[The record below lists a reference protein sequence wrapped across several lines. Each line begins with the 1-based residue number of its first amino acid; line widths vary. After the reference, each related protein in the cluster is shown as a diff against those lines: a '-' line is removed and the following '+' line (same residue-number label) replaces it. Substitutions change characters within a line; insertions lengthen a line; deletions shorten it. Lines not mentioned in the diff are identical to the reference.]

1 MNLTP
6 EEKRVFGQLF
16 READTDGLGV
26 VTGEVA
32 VKFFEK
38 TRLEPR
44 VLGEVCLLMSCIL
57 LTHEYS
63 LSRVKLT
70 LLILQIWQIADTENR
85 GLLTPAGFGI
95 VLRLIGH
102 YQAGREPTPELAQ
115 RPGPLPRFEGIG
127 GSTSSTGIQPP
138 QGPPPSAIQPQAS
151 GSGPIRV
158 PPLTREK
165 AAQYAMLFEKSGAQ
179 NGVLPGEQAKQ
190 IFERAGLPNEI
201 LGRIWNLAD
210 TEQRGALVVTEF
222 AIAMHLLASFKSGA
236 MRVLPNILPPGLYEA
251 ARPPSRQ
258 SSAAGPISAI
268 PRQLTGGV
276 ARTSSPLSR
285 PAYTA
290 PQQFPQSTGM
300 ASDWAIKPGDKEKF
314 DTIYYGLDKTNKGFI
329 TGDEAVPFFSESKLP
344 EEALAQIWDLADIN
358 SEGRLSRDEFAVAMY
373 LIRQQRG
380 KRDGRDS
387 LPATLPANLI
397 PPSMRNQSRPTNL
410 PTAPAF
416 ENPAPTLPKSA
427 AEDLFGLDAL
437 STPPPASAPT
447 QAPQSTGGS
456 FGNDP
461 FGNRPPVS
469 PTSPPANLNQQ
480 SSVFKP
486 FTPSS
491 SFGQALSYNPTGGST
506 NSSSQPRNQQQSS
519 AADDL
524 LGDTDPEVSSKLT
537 SETTELANLANQ
549 VGTLS
554 RQMQD
559 VQGQRANSQNEL
571 NQATSQKREFELR
584 LAQLRS
590 LYEQEAKDVKSLEER
605 LYASRNETKKLQTE
619 IAVVEA
625 TYQDLQNQHRQ
636 TITALQADQQE
647 NASLK
652 ERMRV
657 VNTEITQMKPALE
670 KLRSDA
676 RQQKGLVA
684 INKKQLAT
692 SEGEREKLKLE
703 AGELNKSIEDD
714 KKELAAAAASVRS
727 PPQVA
732 SPALST
738 MSANNPFF
746 RRQDSSVE
754 VPSPSPYTSP
764 TAPQHNQ
771 SFENVFGPS
780 FAVAAT
786 SNESSAPATSFRND
800 SEVRSLSGS
809 TSALPSRAVPSE
821 GSGFPSPTSSPSSNF
836 RDLPQSKEPP
846 PPESKQVT
854 SAFLPFAAGHSESL
868 SSSRHVS
875 PPTSRF
881 GDPPTSVETATNPG
895 TTPTGSSVA
904 GGPTVSS
911 RAISPGL
918 DRKSNASPAAFDSS
932 SKDSIPGAYP
942 DDTPTSPH
950 VGIIDTP
957 TGGTTLSE
965 QAAASP
971 FAVAKEPPVTAKDDF
986 DAAFAGFGNSAKPQE
1001 RSHTGNSSN
1010 EGSSSAV
1017 PAGFHKEFPP
1027 IAELEDDDDS
1037 DSASDAGGFDDDFA
1051 PGSPGHTR
1059 NSSSVQATTRQRP
1072 TNGTDQLGV
1081 PNNNSAL
1088 SLESSAPPTPGAQMS
1103 PPAYDKTVTSSERA
1117 HSEVQEFSGLLPTR
1131 EIPTS
1136 PPATGEQ
1143 SSASPHLDQ
1152 TPFGTAQSPFGAP
1165 TVATHAIPPAAPAKV
1180 PFDDD
1185 FDDFD
1190 DLEDAKEGDAD
1201 DDFANL
1207 SVNDQPSGADDFNAV
1222 FDSAPTPPAKN
1233 AQSPEQLSQLNT
1245 SAFGGSNSAFGD
1257 YTQSPVT
1264 AQPKAPANTAV
1275 NDNHDWDAIFA
1286 GLDTPAPVS
1295 PTENAKPVGN
1305 GTGGLT
1311 ASAPERP
1318 PIGRALTEA
1327 GVHDDPILKNLTNM
1341 GYGRSDALA
1350 ALEKYDYNLERVS
1363 KIPPFSN

>member
-1 MNLTP
+1 M
-6 EEKRVFGQLF
+6 FGQLF

-44 VLGEVCLLMSCIL
+44 VLGEVCLHMRRNL
-57 LTHEYS
+57 LTITLHS
-63 LSRVKLT
+63 WPKLT
-70 LLILQIWQIADTENR
+70 LLISQIWQIADTENR

-115 RPGPLPRFEGIG
+115 RPGPLPRFEGGIG
-127 GSTSSTGIQPP
+127 GSTNSAAIQPP
-138 QGPPPSAIQPQAS
+138 QGPPPSALQPQAS

-165 AAQYAMLFEKSGAQ
+165 AAQYAMLFDKSGAQ

-258 SSAAGPISAI
+258 SSATGAMSAI

-276 ARTSSPLSR
+276 PRTASPLSR

-300 ASDWAIKPGDKEKF
+300 STGMSSDWAIKPGEKEKF
-314 DTIYYGLDKTNKGFI
+314 DMIYYGLDKQNKGYI

-358 SEGRLSRDEFAVAMY
+358 SEGRLSKDEFAVAMY

-380 KRDGRDS
+380 KRDGRES
-387 LPATLPANLI
+387 LPSTLPANLI

-416 ENPAPTLPKSA
+416 ENPAPTLAKSA

-437 STPPPASAPT
+437 STPPPTSAPT

-461 FGNRPPVS
+461 FGSRSSVPPS
-469 PTSPPANLNQQ
+469 SPPANLPQQ
-480 SSVFKP
+480 ASVFKP

-491 SFGQALSYNPTGGST
+491 SFGQALNYNSTGGSN
-506 NSSSQPRNQQQSS
+506 NSGSQNKNLQQQSS

-524 LGDTDPEVSSKLT
+524 LGDNDPEVSSKLT

-571 NQATSQKREFELR
+571 SQASSQKREFEVR

-590 LYEQEAKDVKSLEER
+590 LYEQEAKDVRSLEER
-605 LYASRNETKKLQTE
+605 LNASRNETKKLQTE

-625 TYQDLQNQHRQ
+625 QYQDLQNQHRQ
-636 TITALQADQQE
+636 TISALQADQQE
-647 NASLK
+647 NANLK
-652 ERMRV
+652 ERMRA

-692 SEGEREKLKLE
+692 SEGERDKLKSE
-703 AGELNKSIEDD
+703 AVELNKSIEDD
-714 KKELAAAAASVRS
+714 KKELAAAAASIRS

-764 TAPQHNQ
+764 APTQNNQ

-780 FAVAAT
+780 FAAAAT
-786 SNESSAPATSFRND
+786 ANESSAPPTSFRHD

-809 TSALPSRAVPSE
+809 TSTLPSRALPSE
-821 GSGFPSPTSSPSSNF
+821 NSGFPSPTGSPSTNF
-836 RDLPQSKEPP
+836 RDLPQGNEPPP
-846 PPESKQVT
+846 PPESRQL
-854 SAFLPFAAGHSESL
+854 SSSFLPFAAGQSESL
-868 SSSRHVS
+868 GSSRQVS
-875 PPTSRF
+875 APNSRF
-881 GDPPTSVETATNPG
+881 GDGPSSIENATNSG
-895 TTPTGSSVA
+895 ATATGSSIA
-904 GGPTVSS
+904 GGQADNN

-942 DDTPTSPH
+942 DDTPISPH

-971 FAVAKEPPVTAKDDF
+971 FAVTKEPPVTAKDDF

-1010 EGSSSAV
+1010 EGSSAAPS
-1017 PAGFHKEFPP
+1017 GFHKEFPP

-1037 DSASDAGGFDDDFA
+1037 DSASDTGGFEDDFA

-1059 NSSSVQATTRQRP
+1059 NSSSVQATTKP
-1072 TNGTDQLGV
+1072 APANGTGQLAI
-1081 PNNNSAL
+1081 PNNHSAL
-1088 SLESSAPPTPGAQMS
+1088 SLESSAPPTPGAQAS
-1103 PPAYDKTVTSSERA
+1103 PPSYDKTVTSSERA

-1136 PPATGEQ
+1136 PMATGEQ
-1143 SSASPHLDQ
+1143 SSGPSHSGQ
-1152 TPFGTAQSPFGAP
+1152 TPFGAAQSPFGPP
-1165 TVATHAIPPAAPAKV
+1165 TTTNQALPPAAPAKV

-1185 FDDFD
+1185 FDEFD

-1201 DDFANL
+1201 DDFANI
-1207 SVNDQPSGADDFNAV
+1207 SVNDHRSGMDDFNAV
-1222 FDSAPTPPAKN
+1222 FDSAPTPPAKS
-1233 AQSPEQLSQLNT
+1233 AQNPEQPSQLNT
-1245 SAFGGSNSAFGD
+1245 SAFGSSTGAFGD

-1286 GLDTPAPVS
+1286 GLDAPAPVS
-1295 PTENAKPVGN
+1295 PTEPTKPAGN
-1305 GTGGLT
+1305 STGGLT
-1311 ASAPERP
+1311 APAPDRP
-1318 PIGRALTEA
+1318 SIGRALTEA

-1363 KIPPFSN
+1363 

>member
-1 MNLTP
+1 
-6 EEKRVFGQLF
+6 
-16 READTDGLGV
+16 
-26 VTGEVA
+26 
-32 VKFFEK
+32 
-38 TRLEPR
+38 
-44 VLGEVCLLMSCIL
+44 
-57 LTHEYS
+57 
-63 LSRVKLT
+63 
-70 LLILQIWQIADTENR
+70 
-85 GLLTPAGFGI
+85 

-115 RPGPLPRFEGIG
+115 RPGPLPRFEGVIG
-127 GSTSSTGIQPP
+127 GSTSSSEIQPP
-138 QGPPPSAIQPQAS
+138 PGPPPNALQPQTS

-201 LGRIWNLAD
+201 LGKIWNLAD

-236 MRVLPNILPPGLYEA
+236 MRVLPNILPPGLYDA

-258 SSAAGPISAI
+258 SSATGAMSAI
-268 PRQLTGGV
+268 PKQFTGGV
-276 ARTSSPLSR
+276 ARTGSPLSR

-290 PQQFPQSTGM
+290 PQQFSQSTGA
-300 ASDWAIKPGDKEKF
+300 ASDWIIKPGEKEKF
-314 DTIYYGLDKTNKGFI
+314 DTIYYGLDKTNKGYI

-358 SEGRLSRDEFAVAMY
+358 SEGRLTRDEFAVAMY

-387 LPATLPANLI
+387 LPAALPANLI
-397 PPSMRNQSRPTNL
+397 PPSMRNQTRPTNL

-437 STPPPASAPT
+437 STPPPISAPT

-461 FGNRPPVS
+461 FGSRSPVS
-469 PTSPPANLNQQ
+469 TSPPPPNAAQQ

-491 SFGQALSYNPTGGST
+491 SFGQALNYNSTGGSN
-506 NSSSQPRNQQQSS
+506 NSGSHTKNHQQQSS
-519 AADDL
+519 TADDL
-524 LGDTDPEVSSKLT
+524 LGDNDPEVSSKLT

-571 NQATSQKREFELR
+571 GQANSQKREFEVR

-590 LYEQEAKDVKSLEER
+590 LYEQEAKDVRSLEER
-605 LYASRNETKKLQTE
+605 LNASRNETKKLQTE

-625 TYQDLQNQHRQ
+625 QYQDLQNQHRQ

-652 ERMRV
+652 ERMRT
-657 VNTEITQMKPALE
+657 VNTEIMQMKPALE

-692 SEGEREKLKLE
+692 SEGEREKLKSE
-703 AGELNKSIEDD
+703 ETELTKSIEDD
-714 KKELAAAAASVRS
+714 KKELAAAAASNIRS

-746 RRQDSSVE
+746 RRQDSSVD

-764 TAPQHNQ
+764 AAPPNSH

-780 FAVAAT
+780 FAAAAT
-786 SNESSAPATSFRND
+786 SNESSAPPTSFKHD
-800 SEVRSLSGS
+800 SEEPSLSRS
-809 TSALPSRAVPSE
+809 TSTLPSRTLTSE
-821 GSGFPSPTSSPSSNF
+821 GNNFPSSTGSPSTNF
-836 RDLPQSKEPP
+836 RDLAQTNEPPP
-846 PPESKQVT
+846 PPESRQISST
-854 SAFLPFAAGHSESL
+854 FLPFAAGQSESL
-868 SSSRHVS
+868 SSSRQVS
-875 PPTSRF
+875 APNSRF
-881 GDPPTSVETATNPG
+881 GDSVTSVETATNPG
-895 TTPTGSSVA
+895 TTPTDSAFA
-904 GGPTVSS
+904 GGPANST
-911 RAISPGL
+911 RAMSPGI

-932 SKDSIPGAYP
+932 SKDSIPGAFP

-950 VGIIDTP
+950 AGIIDTP

-971 FAVAKEPPVTAKDDF
+971 FAVTKEPPVTAKDDF

-1010 EGSSSAV
+1010 EGSSAAPS
-1017 PAGFHKEFPP
+1017 GFHKEFPP
-1027 IAELEDDDDS
+1027 IAELEDDDDT
-1037 DSASDAGGFDDDFA
+1037 DSASDAGGFDDDFS

-1059 NSSSVQATTRQRP
+1059 NSSSIQGTTNSAP
-1072 TNGTDQLGV
+1072 ANVTGQLGV

-1103 PPAYDKTVTSSERA
+1103 PPPYDKTVTSSERA
-1117 HSEVQEFSGLLPTR
+1117 QSEVQEFSGLLPKR

-1136 PPATGEQ
+1136 PLATAEQ
-1143 SSASPHLDQ
+1143 SSSPPHSGQ
-1152 TPFGTAQSPFGAP
+1152 TPFGTANSPFAVP
-1165 TVATHAIPPAAPAKV
+1165 SASTQAVPPAAPAKV

-1185 FDDFD
+1185 FDEFD

-1207 SVNDQPSGADDFNAV
+1207 SVNDPRAGLDDFNSV
-1222 FDSAPTPPAKN
+1222 FDSAPAPPAKTV
-1233 AQSPEQLSQLNT
+1233 QIPEQHSQLNN
-1245 SAFGGSNSAFGD
+1245 SNGGGSAFGD
-1257 YTQSPVT
+1257 YTQSPVA
-1264 AQPKAPANTAV
+1264 AQPSAPTNTAV

-1286 GLDTPAPVS
+1286 GLDAPAPAPAS
-1295 PTENAKPVGN
+1295 PTEPTQTPGN
-1305 GTGGLT
+1305 GTGGL
-1311 ASAPERP
+1311 SAPGQERP
-1318 PIGRALTEA
+1318 AIGRALTEA

-1363 KIPPFSN
+1363 